1 MFLFRNTAK
10 LEIISNYS
18 SYSASG
24 AACQCNCIYDMSNI
38 ESIIQQTQNLSV
50 YKEIESARLM
60 EHKEIEDSDRIK
72 QIDDVQEFNALMDA
86 EVLLNEGNYFDL
98 YA

>member
-1 MFLFRNTAK
+1 
-10 LEIISNYS
+10 
-18 SYSASG
+18 
-24 AACQCNCIYDMSNI
+24 MSNI
-38 ESIIQQTQNLSV
+38 ESIIQQTQNLSG

>member
-1 MFLFRNTAK
+1 
-10 LEIISNYS
+10 
-18 SYSASG
+18 
-24 AACQCNCIYDMSNI
+24 MSNI

>member
-1 MFLFRNTAK
+1 
-10 LEIISNYS
+10 
-18 SYSASG
+18 
-24 AACQCNCIYDMSNI
+24 MSNI
-38 ESIIQQTQNLSV
+38 ESITQQAQNLSV

-60 EHKEIEDSDRIK
+60 EHKEIEDANRIK

>member
-1 MFLFRNTAK
+1 
-10 LEIISNYS
+10 
-18 SYSASG
+18 
-24 AACQCNCIYDMSNI
+24 MSNI

-86 EVLLNEGNYFDL
+86 EVLLHEGNYFDL